1 LIKVKYK
8 ETSLATK
15 HKLSSNENK
24 IKSNIIDNM
33 TYIKTVSIYKFS
45 PWKQHKSHNHI
56 GINTAST
63 TTWSNQMPKCLN
75 IILQKSSSHKF
86 LIASI

>member
-8 ETSLATK
+8 ATSLTTK

-33 TYIKTVSIYKFS
+33 AYIKTVSICKNN
-45 PWKQHKSHNHI
+45 KH
-56 GINTAST
+56 
-63 TTWSNQMPKCLN
+63 M
-75 IILQKSSSHKF
+75 
-86 LIASI
+86 